1 MIKDLLILN
10 GELELKFNEYT
21 YEYTVLVK
29 DGIKELVFS
38 YELNNGTYANIRNND
53 LSNEGENIVYLDVYD
68 NTNTI
73 TYTFYVYKENTKT
86 VTGIQEYISRLELK
100 KEEDLNMLHVEIL
113 VVSCVILIIMVF
125 SIIFHKKK
133 VK

>member
-100 KEEDLNMLHVEIL
+100 KEEDLNMLHVELL